1 MIYKNFSYYIIVT
14 THTELDKRMC
24 IDDKYYEFILS
35 IKFSNQLTYL
45 VTAGANIL
53 FEL

>member
-1 MIYKNFSYYIIVT
+1 MIYKNFSYFLIVT
-14 THTELDKRMC
+14 IDTELDQSMC
-24 IDDKYYEFILS
+24 IDDNYCILLFS